1 MLSQPHSI
9 PSHDDSRLRNR
20 LTNRFVGQHTGPVK
34 VELIINYDVLAQHC
48 HILHAHLGGRGQA
61 LSARWAF
68 PPLPIWPSPES
79 YPLAHSAAPA
89 YNAGLKPGVGADVG
103 ISQHCAP
110 PDTHAILHHY
120 TRTQAHIG
128 ANAAVLA
135 NAGTWVLR
143 IVGKI
148 QLSHLSPEIE
158 EADNGL
164 GKGLTTS
171 TLPTMPGPEHSCSG
185 CFCRND
191 CRKRHMPV
199 RKSLG
204 CPMSIQKPI
213 GRECIRE
220 LSPATDH
227 PNPVASLPHPATPW
241 HRAAPPWP

>member
-1 MLSQPHSI
+1 MTSSPSTVTFSMRTLGGGARPCQQDGHSHPFPSGPAQSLTHWPTRQRQPTMQDSSQEWERMWASRSTVHRRI
-9 PSHDDSRLRNR
+9 HTPSSTTTPGPR
-20 LTNRFVGQHTGPVK
+20 LTLGPM
-34 VELIINYDVLAQHC
+34 LQFLPMRA
-48 HILHAHLGGRGQA
+48 LG
-61 LSARWAF
+61 S
-68 PPLPIWPSPES
+68 
-79 YPLAHSAAPA
+79 
-89 YNAGLKPGVGADVG
+89 
-103 ISQHCAP
+103 
-110 PDTHAILHHY
+110 
-120 TRTQAHIG
+120 
-128 ANAAVLA
+128 
-135 NAGTWVLR
+135 
-143 IVGKI
+143 
-148 QLSHLSPEIE
+148 
-158 EADNGL
+158 
-164 GKGLTTS
+164 TS